1 MRKSLA
7 AVVAVPAAL
16 ALATVAFAQNPA
28 PVVDVTATVSP
39 TKAGT
44 KKSPK
49 SESLKLVIK
58 NSEASKSSAGRIQI
72 ALPKTLKLDTTGLK
86 SCSVA
91 TLDASGPGACGKA
104 KAGSGSAVANLNPN
118 QPSKLYFRS
127 TPYVAGKNKLAF
139 YLQQTNSDGGSVN
152 PDGVA
157 QALPAALK
165 STSKGQTL
173 TIDIPKNLQQPAPG
187 TYSALLSITSTLS
200 LKQGSHALLT
210 SIGCNKKAH
219 KVGVTI
225 SYVDNPTAPA
235 KRSVTGTDGAKCSG
249 KAL

>member
-1 MRKSLA
+1 LRKSLIA
-7 AVVAVPAAL
+7 ALTALTAL
-16 ALATVAFAQNPA
+16 ALAAVAIAQNPA
-28 PVVDVTATVSP
+28 PVVTVTGTVSP

-44 KKSPK
+44 KAKPK
-49 SESLKLVIK
+49 PESLKLVIK

-72 ALPKTLKLDTTGLK
+72 AVPKTLKLDTTGLK

-91 TLDASGPGACGKA
+91 TLDANGPDACAKA
-104 KAGSGSAVANLNPN
+104 KAGSGTAVANLNPN

-139 YLQQTNSDGGSVN
+139 YLQQTNTEGGSVN

-157 QALPAALK
+157 QALPASVK
-165 STSKGQTL
+165 KTSKGQTV

-187 TYSALLSITSTLS
+187 TFSALLSITSTLS
-200 LKQGSHALLT
+200 LKQGSHSLLT

-225 SYVDNPTAPA
+225 TYVDNPTPPA
-235 KRSVTGTDGAKCSG
+235 KRSVTGRDSAKCSG